1 MKKILLIA
9 TGGTIASVPTQTGLT
24 PEITTEGLLKAV
36 PELKEICCVQ
46 ATQLFNLDSTNLCY
60 RHWLKLAALI
70 EENYEAYDG
79 FVVTHGT
86 DTMAYAVATLSYLIQ
101 GNGKPIVFT
110 GSQKSI
116 ADRDTDARNNLKHAF
131 LYAVS
136 DVACG
141 VKLVFDGKVI
151 LGTRAR
157 KIRTKSFNAFQS
169 IDFPEI
175 ARFSGNKM
183 IVYLPEQKSGV
194 KFYHELDASVFSLR
208 LIPGM
213 SLDIFSYLADH
224 YHAVVIESFGVG
236 GIPYYDNAD
245 FADGI
250 ELLIKNGVNV
260 IVTTQVLYEGSD
272 MDVYR
277 VGAKIK
283 QKYRILEAYD
293 MTTECVIAKTMWAL
307 AQKGDFNTVFQT
319 PIAKDILID

>member
-9 TGGTIASVPTQTGLT
+9 TGGTIASVPTKTGLT

-36 PELKEICCVQ
+36 PEIGELCSVY
-46 ATQLFNLDSTNLCY
+46 ATQLFNLDSTNLCH
-60 RHWLKLAALI
+60 RHWLRLARLI
-70 EENYEAYDG
+70 EENYAQYDG

-131 LYAVS
+131 CYAVS

-157 KIRTKSFNAFQS
+157 KVRSKSFNAFQS
-169 IDFPEI
+169 VDFPEI
-175 ARFSGNKM
+175 ARFSGDKM
-183 IVYLPEQKSGV
+183 IVYIPEEKGNV
-194 KFYHELDASVFSLR
+194 TFFHELDSSVFSLR

-213 SLDIFSYLADH
+213 SLDIFSYLAKH

-250 ELLIKNGVNV
+250 RQLIKNGVNV
-260 IVTTQVLYEGSD
+260 VVTTQVLHEGSD

-283 QKYRILEAYD
+283 QKYRLLEAYD
-293 MTTECVIAKTMWAL
+293 MTTECVVAKTMWAL
-307 AQKGDFNTVFQT
+307 AQKEDFRTLFQT
-319 PIAKDILID
+319 PIAKDILV